1 VPEYAAI
8 EGAEEGLDDHVLP
21 LARHRSI
28 SKHRAKKSKE
38 DEHHAVDT
46 YACMYICMYVCMYV
60 IYIRMYV
67 CMYVCMCVYVYIHT
81 YIHT

>member
-1 VPEYAAI
+1 MPEYAGV
-8 EGAEEGLDDHVLP
+8 EDAEEGLDDHVLP

-46 YACMYICMYVCMYV
+46 YVCMYVYTYVCMYVCMYV
-60 IYIRMYV
+60 
-67 CMYVCMCVYVYIHT
+67 
-81 YIHT
+81 